1 MARGYGAAVRALL
14 LESETGP
21 SGLRLADVDEPV
33 AADGTV
39 LLEVH
44 AAGVGFVD
52 HLICRGEYQIRPP
65 LPFVPGLEVSGVVRS
80 APQGSGFKPGMRVA
94 AGTAFGGW
102 AELVVAPEFLVMPL
116 PDGTSFDAGA
126 GFVVNF
132 QTAHLALT
140 RRGRLAEGEAVLVHG
155 AAGGVG
161 TACIQVARALGAGT
175 IIGLA
180 SGRERMAVAMA
191 AGADHALD
199 AGDDWVAGVREL
211 TGGRGADVVCDPV
224 GGDATSQSL
233 RCMAPEGRLLV
244 IGFAAGAIPQIEAN
258 RLLLRHLDVIGVNW
272 GGMLPLDQEL
282 PVRAARD
289 LHRWLEKGYL
299 KPVVGERY
307 RLQDGA
313 QALEDFA
320 ARRVTGKPVLVVR

>member
-1 MARGYGAAVRALL
+1 VRALL

-21 SGLRLADVDEPV
+21 AGLRLADIDDPAV
-33 AADGTV
+33 ADRTV
-39 LLEVH
+39 LIEVN

-80 APQGSGFKPGMRVA
+80 ARDGSGFEPGMRVA

-102 AELVVAPEFLVMPL
+102 AELVAAPEMLVMPL
-116 PDGTSFDAGA
+116 PDGASFDAGA
-126 GFVVNF
+126 GFVVNY

-140 RRGRLAEGEAVLVHG
+140 RRGRLAEGEVVLVHG

-161 TACIQVARALGAGT
+161 TACVQVARALGAGT
-175 IIGLA
+175 IIGVA
-180 SGRERMAVAMA
+180 RGRERMAVAMA

-199 AGDDWVAGVREL
+199 SGDDWVAQVREL
-211 TGGRGADVVCDPV
+211 TAGRGADVVCDPV
-224 GGDATSQSL
+224 GGEASSQSL
-233 RCMAPEGRLLV
+233 RCMAPEGRLLI
-244 IGFAAGAIPQIEAN
+244 IGFATGAIPSIEAN

-272 GGMLPLDQEL
+272 GGMLPLDQDFAI
-282 PVRAARD
+282 RAARD

-299 KPVVGERY
+299 QPVVGERY
-307 RLQDGA
+307 RLEDGA
-313 QALEDFA
+313 RALEDFA

>member
-1 MARGYGAAVRALL
+1 VRALL
-14 LESETGP
+14 LEAETGP
-21 SGLRLADVDEPV
+21 SGLQLSDVDEPE

-39 LLEVH
+39 LIEVH

-65 LPFVPGLEVSGVVRS
+65 LPFVPGLEVAGVVRS
-80 APQGSGFKPGMRVA
+80 APEDSGFKPGMRVA

-102 AELVVAPEFLVMPL
+102 AELVAAPAFLVMPL
-116 PDGTSFDAGA
+116 PDATSIDAGA
-126 GFVVNF
+126 GFVVNY

-140 RRGRLAEGEAVLVHG
+140 RRGRLAEGESVLVHG

-161 TACIQVARALGAGT
+161 TACIQVARALGART
-175 IIGLA
+175 IIGVA

-199 AGDDWVAGVREL
+199 AGEDWVTGVREL
-211 TGGRGADVVCDPV
+211 TDGRGADVVCDPV
-224 GGDATSQSL
+224 GGDAFAQSL

-244 IGFAAGAIPQIEAN
+244 IGFAAGAIPAVEAN
-258 RLLLRHLDVIGVNW
+258 RLLLRHHDIIGVNW
-272 GGMLPLDQEL
+272 GGMLPLDPEL

-289 LHRWLEKGYL
+289 LHRWLDKGYL
-299 KPVVGERY
+299 RPVVGERY
-307 RLQDGA
+307 RLEDGA
-313 QALEDFA
+313 RALEQFA

>member
-1 MARGYGAAVRALL
+1 VRALL

-21 SGLRLADVDEPV
+21 AGLRLADIDDPAV
-33 AADGTV
+33 ADGTV
-39 LLEVH
+39 LIEVN

-80 APQGSGFKPGMRVA
+80 ARSGSGFEPGMRVA

-102 AELVVAPEFLVMPL
+102 AELVAAPELLVMPL

-126 GFVVNF
+126 GFVVNY

-140 RRGRLAEGEAVLVHG
+140 RRGRLAEGEVVLVHG

-175 IIGLA
+175 IIGVA
-180 SGRERMAVAMA
+180 GGRERMAVAMA

-199 AGDDWVAGVREL
+199 SGDDWVAQVREL
-211 TGGRGADVVCDPV
+211 TAGRGADVVCDPV
-224 GGDATSQSL
+224 GGEASSQSL
-233 RCMAPEGRLLV
+233 RCMAPEGRLLI
-244 IGFAAGAIPQIEAN
+244 IGFATGAIPSIEAN

-272 GGMLPLDQEL
+272 GGMLPLDQDFAI
-282 PVRAARD
+282 RAARD

-299 KPVVGERY
+299 QPVVGERY
-307 RLQDGA
+307 RLEDGA
-313 QALEDFA
+313 RALEDFA

>member
-1 MARGYGAAVRALL
+1 VRALR

-21 SGLRLADVDEPV
+21 SGLHLAELDEPQ
-33 AADGTV
+33 AGEDSV
-39 LLEVH
+39 LIDVQ

-65 LPFVPGLEVSGVVRS
+65 LPFVPGLEVAGVVRS
-80 APQGSGFKPGMRVA
+80 APDGSGFEPGMRVA

-102 AELVVAPEFLVMPL
+102 AEVVAAPVFLVMPL
-116 PDGTSFDAGA
+116 PDATSIDAGA

-140 RRGRLAEGEAVLVHG
+140 RRGRLQEGESVLVHG

-175 IIGLA
+175 IIGVA
-180 SGRERMAVAMA
+180 RGRERMAVAMA

-199 AGDDWVAGVREL
+199 ATDDWVGQVREL
-211 TGGRGADVVCDPV
+211 TGGDGADIVCDPV
-224 GGDATSQSL
+224 GGSAFAQSL

-244 IGFAAGAIPQIEAN
+244 IGFAAGEIPAVEAN
-258 RLLLRHLDVIGVNW
+258 RLLLRHHEVIGVNW
-272 GGMLPLDQEL
+272 GGMLPLDPEL

-289 LHRWLEKGYL
+289 LHRWLDKGYL
-299 KPVVGERY
+299 RPVVGERY
-307 RLQDGA
+307 RLEDGA
-313 QALEDFA
+313 RALEDFA

>member
-1 MARGYGAAVRALL
+1 VRALL

-21 SGLRLADVDEPV
+21 AGLRLADIDEPAV
-33 AADGTV
+33 ADGTV
-39 LLEVH
+39 LIEVN

-80 APQGSGFKPGMRVA
+80 ARDGSGFEPGMRVA

-102 AELVVAPEFLVMPL
+102 AELVAAPEMLVMPL
-116 PDGTSFDAGA
+116 PDGASFDAGA
-126 GFVVNF
+126 GFVVNY

-140 RRGRLAEGEAVLVHG
+140 RRGRLAEGEVVLVHG

-161 TACIQVARALGAGT
+161 TACVQVARALGAGT
-175 IIGLA
+175 IIGVA
-180 SGRERMAVAMA
+180 RGRERMAVAMA

-199 AGDDWVAGVREL
+199 SGDDWVAQVREL
-211 TGGRGADVVCDPV
+211 TAGRGADVVCDPV
-224 GGDATSQSL
+224 GGEASSQSL
-233 RCMAPEGRLLV
+233 RCMAPEGRLLI
-244 IGFAAGAIPQIEAN
+244 IGFATGAIPSIEAN

-272 GGMLPLDQEL
+272 GGMLALDQDFAI
-282 PVRAARD
+282 RAARD

-299 KPVVGERY
+299 QPVVGERY
-307 RLQDGA
+307 RLEDGA
-313 QALEDFA
+313 RALEDFA

>member
-1 MARGYGAAVRALL
+1 VRALL

-21 SGLRLADVDEPV
+21 AGLRLAELDEPA

-39 LLEVH
+39 LIEVS

-65 LPFVPGLEVSGVVRS
+65 LPFVPGLEVAGVVRS
-80 APQGSGFKPGMRVA
+80 APESSGFEAGMRVA

-102 AELVVAPEFLVMPL
+102 AELAAAPEFLVMPL
-116 PDGTSFDAGA
+116 PDETSFDAGA

-132 QTAHLALT
+132 QTAHLALA
-140 RRGRLAEGEAVLVHG
+140 RRGRLAEGDAVLVHG

-175 IIGLA
+175 IIGVA

-199 AGDDWVAGVREL
+199 AGEDWVAQVREL

-224 GGDATSQSL
+224 GGEAFAQST
-233 RCMAPEGRLLV
+233 RCMAPGGRLLV
-244 IGFAAGAIPQIEAN
+244 IGFAGGIPTVEAN
-258 RLLLRHLDVIGVNW
+258 RLLLRHLEVISVNW

-282 PVRAARD
+282 PVQAARD

-299 KPVVGERY
+299 RPVVGERY
-307 RLQDGA
+307 RLEDGA
-313 QALEDFA
+313 RALEDFA

>member
-1 MARGYGAAVRALL
+1 VRALL

-21 SGLRLADVDEPV
+21 AGLRLADIDEPAV
-33 AADGTV
+33 ADGTV
-39 LLEVH
+39 LIEVN

-80 APQGSGFKPGMRVA
+80 ARDGSGFEPGMRVA

-102 AELVVAPEFLVMPL
+102 AELVAAPEMLVMPL
-116 PDGTSFDAGA
+116 PDGASFDAGA
-126 GFVVNF
+126 GFVVNY

-140 RRGRLAEGEAVLVHG
+140 RRGRLDEGEVVLVHG

-161 TACIQVARALGAGT
+161 TACVQVARALGAGT
-175 IIGLA
+175 IIGVA
-180 SGRERMAVAMA
+180 RGRERMAVAMA

-199 AGDDWVAGVREL
+199 SGDDWVAQVREL
-211 TGGRGADVVCDPV
+211 TAGRGADVVCDPV
-224 GGDATSQSL
+224 GGEASSQSL
-233 RCMAPEGRLLV
+233 RCMAPEGRLLI
-244 IGFAAGAIPQIEAN
+244 IGFATGAIPSIEAN

-272 GGMLPLDQEL
+272 GGMLALDQDFAI
-282 PVRAARD
+282 RAARD

-299 KPVVGERY
+299 QPVVGERY
-307 RLQDGA
+307 RLEDGA
-313 QALEDFA
+313 RALEDFA

>member
-1 MARGYGAAVRALL
+1 MRALL

-21 SGLRLADVDEPV
+21 SGLRLGEIDEPA

-39 LLEVH
+39 LIDVH

-65 LPFVPGLEVSGVVRS
+65 LPFVPGLEVAGVVRS
-80 APQGSGFKPGMRVA
+80 APEGSGFEAGMRVA

-102 AELVVAPEFLVMPL
+102 AQVVAAPSFLVMPL
-116 PDGTSFDAGA
+116 PDETSIDAGA

-140 RRGRLAEGEAVLVHG
+140 RRGRLAEGEVVLVHG

-161 TACIQVARALGAGT
+161 TACLQVARALGAGT
-175 IIGLA
+175 IIGVA

-199 AGDDWVAGVREL
+199 ANDDWVARTRDL

-224 GGDATSQSL
+224 GGEALGQSL

-244 IGFAAGAIPQIEAN
+244 IGFAAGSIPAIEAN
-258 RLLLRHLDVIGVNW
+258 RLLLRHHEVIGVNW
-272 GGMLPLDQEL
+272 GGMLTLDPEL

-299 KPVVGERY
+299 RPVVGERY
-307 RLQDGA
+307 RLEDGRR
-313 QALEDFA
+313 ALEDFA
-320 ARRVTGKPVLVVR
+320 ARRVTGKPVLLVR

>member
-1 MARGYGAAVRALL
+1 MKAWRVHRTGEPREAMSLDEVPEPRPGPGEVSLRVR
-14 LESETGP
+14 
-21 SGLRLADVDEPV
+21 
-33 AADGTV
+33 
-39 LLEVH
+39 
-44 AAGVGFVD
+44 AAGVNFPD
-52 HLICRGEYQIRPP
+52 ALLCRGEYQIRPP
-65 LPFVPGLEVSGVVRS
+65 LPFVPGLEVAGVVRS
-80 APQGSGFKPGMRVA
+80 APAGSGFEAGMRVA

-102 AELVVAPEFLVMPL
+102 AELVAAPTFLVMPL
-116 PDGTSFDAGA
+116 PDATSFDAGA

-140 RRGRLAEGEAVLVHG
+140 RRGRLAEGETVLVHG

-161 TACIQVARALGAGT
+161 TACIQVARALGAGM
-175 IIGLA
+175 IIGVA
-180 SGRERMAVAMA
+180 TGPDRMAVAMA
-191 AGADHALD
+191 AGADHAVD
-199 AGDDWVAGVREL
+199 AGGDWVGEVREL
-211 TGGRGADVVCDPV
+211 TDGRGADVVCDPV
-224 GGDATSQSL
+224 GGEVLAQST

-244 IGFAAGAIPQIEAN
+244 IGFAAGAIPSVEAN

-289 LHRWLEKGYL
+289 LHRWLERGYL
-299 KPVVGERY
+299 RPVVGERY
-307 RLQDGA
+307 RLEDGA

>member
-1 MARGYGAAVRALL
+1 VRALL

-21 SGLRLADVDEPV
+21 AGLRLADLDEPAV
-33 AADGTV
+33 ADGTV
-39 LLEVH
+39 LIEVN

-80 APQGSGFKPGMRVA
+80 ARDGSGFEPGMRVA

-102 AELVVAPEFLVMPL
+102 AELVAAPEMLVMPL
-116 PDGTSFDAGA
+116 PDGASFDAGA
-126 GFVVNF
+126 GFVVNY

-140 RRGRLAEGEAVLVHG
+140 RRGRLDEGEAVLVHG

-161 TACIQVARALGAGT
+161 TACVQVARALGAGT
-175 IIGLA
+175 IIGVA
-180 SGRERMAVAMA
+180 RGRERMAVAMA

-199 AGDDWVAGVREL
+199 SGDDWVAQVREL
-211 TGGRGADVVCDPV
+211 TAGRGADVVCDPV
-224 GGDATSQSL
+224 GGEASSQSL
-233 RCMAPEGRLLV
+233 RCMAPEGRLLI
-244 IGFAAGAIPQIEAN
+244 IGFATGAIPSIEAN

-272 GGMLPLDQEL
+272 GGMLALDQDFAI
-282 PVRAARD
+282 RAARD

-299 KPVVGERY
+299 QPVVGERY
-307 RLQDGA
+307 RLEDGA
-313 QALEDFA
+313 RALEDFA

>member
-1 MARGYGAAVRALL
+1 VRALL

-21 SGLRLADVDEPV
+21 AGLRLADVDEPA
-33 AADGTV
+33 AADGAV
-39 LLEVH
+39 LIEVS

-65 LPFVPGLEVSGVVRS
+65 LPFVPGLEVAGVVRS
-80 APQGSGFKPGMRVA
+80 APDGSGFEAGMRVA

-102 AELVVAPEFLVMPL
+102 AELVAAPEFLVMPL

-132 QTAHLALT
+132 QTAHLALA

-175 IIGLA
+175 IIGVA
-180 SGRERMAVAMA
+180 TGRERMAVAMA

-199 AGDDWVAGVREL
+199 TGEDWVGQVREL
-211 TGGRGADVVCDPV
+211 TDGRGADVVCDPV
-224 GGDATSQSL
+224 GGEAFAQST
-233 RCMAPEGRLLV
+233 RCMAPGGRLLV
-244 IGFAAGAIPQIEAN
+244 IGFAGGIPTVEAN
-258 RLLLRHLDVIGVNW
+258 RLLLRHLEVIGVNW

-282 PVRAARD
+282 PVQAARD
-289 LHRWLEKGYL
+289 LHRWLERGYL
-299 KPVVGERY
+299 QPVVGERY
-307 RLQDGA
+307 RLEDGA
-313 QALEDFA
+313 RALEDFA

>member
-1 MARGYGAAVRALL
+1 VRALL

-21 SGLRLADVDEPV
+21 TGLRLADLDEPV

-39 LLEVH
+39 LIEVH

-80 APQGSGFKPGMRVA
+80 APEGSGFRAGMRVA

-102 AELVVAPEFLVMPL
+102 AELVTAPEFLVMPL
-116 PDGTSFDAGA
+116 PDATSFDAGA

-161 TACIQVARALGAGT
+161 TACIQVARALGART
-175 IIGLA
+175 IIGVA
-180 SGRERMAVAMA
+180 HGRERTAVAMA

-199 AGDDWVAGVREL
+199 ADEDWVTQVREL

-224 GGDATSQSL
+224 GGDATAQSL

-244 IGFAAGAIPQIEAN
+244 IGFATGAIPSIEAN

-272 GGMLPLDQEL
+272 GGMLPLDQDF

-289 LHRWLEKGYL
+289 LYRWLEKGYL
-299 KPVVGERY
+299 QPVVGERY
-307 RLQDGA
+307 RLEDGA

>member
-1 MARGYGAAVRALL
+1 MPRGYGAAVRALL
-14 LESETGP
+14 LESENGP
-21 SGLRLADVDEPV
+21 SGLTIADVDEP
-33 AADGTV
+33 AGDGNV
-39 LLEVH
+39 LIEVH

-52 HLICRGEYQIRPP
+52 HLICRGAYQIRPP
-65 LPFVPGLEVSGVVRS
+65 LPFVPGLEVAGVVRS
-80 APQGSGFKPGMRVA
+80 APEGSGFEPGMRVA

-102 AELVVAPEFLVMPL
+102 AELAAAPAFLVMPL
-116 PDGTSFDAGA
+116 PDETSIDAGA

-140 RRGRLAEGEAVLVHG
+140 RRGRLAEGETVLVHG

-175 IIGLA
+175 IIGVA
-180 SGRERMAVAMA
+180 SGRERMSVAMA

-199 AGDDWVAGVREL
+199 AGEDWVGAVREL

-224 GGDATSQSL
+224 GGEGFAQSL

-244 IGFAAGAIPQIEAN
+244 IGFAAGTIPFVEAN
-258 RLLLRHLDVIGVNW
+258 RLLLRHHEVIGVNW
-272 GGMLPLDQEL
+272 GGMLTLDQEF
-282 PVRAARD
+282 PVHAARD

-299 KPVVGERY
+299 RPVVGERY
-307 RLQDGA
+307 RLEDGPR
-313 QALEDFA
+313 ALEDFA
-320 ARRVTGKPVLVVR
+320 ARRVTGKPVLLVR

>member
-1 MARGYGAAVRALL
+1 MRALL

-33 AADGTV
+33 TADGTV
-39 LLEVH
+39 LIEVH

-80 APQGSGFKPGMRVA
+80 APEGSGFKPGMRVA

-175 IIGLA
+175 IIGVA

-199 AGDDWVAGVREL
+199 AGEDWVVQVREL

-224 GGDATSQSL
+224 GGEATSQSL

-272 GGMLPLDQEL
+272 GGMLPLDQEF

-299 KPVVGERY
+299 QPVVGERY

-313 QALEDFA
+313 HALEDFA

>member
-1 MARGYGAAVRALL
+1 VRALL

-21 SGLRLADVDEPV
+21 AGLRLADIDEPAV
-33 AADGTV
+33 ADGTV
-39 LLEVH
+39 LIEVN

-80 APQGSGFKPGMRVA
+80 AREGSGFEPGMRVA

-102 AELVVAPEFLVMPL
+102 AELVAAPEMLVMPL
-116 PDGTSFDAGA
+116 PDGASFDAGA
-126 GFVVNF
+126 GFVVNY

-140 RRGRLAEGEAVLVHG
+140 RRGRLDEGEVVLVHG

-161 TACIQVARALGAGT
+161 TACVQVARALGAGT
-175 IIGLA
+175 IIGVA
-180 SGRERMAVAMA
+180 RGRERMAVAMA

-199 AGDDWVAGVREL
+199 SGDDWVAQVREL
-211 TGGRGADVVCDPV
+211 TAGRGADVVCDPV
-224 GGDATSQSL
+224 GGEASSQSL
-233 RCMAPEGRLLV
+233 RCMAPEGRLLI
-244 IGFAAGAIPQIEAN
+244 IGFATGAIPSIEAN

-272 GGMLPLDQEL
+272 GGMLALDQDFAI
-282 PVRAARD
+282 RAARD

-299 KPVVGERY
+299 QPVVGERY
-307 RLQDGA
+307 RLEDGA
-313 QALEDFA
+313 RALEDFA

>member
-1 MARGYGAAVRALL
+1 MPRGYGAAVRALL
-14 LESETGP
+14 LQSETGP
-21 SGLRLADVDEPV
+21 SGLGIAEVDEP
-33 AADGTV
+33 AAGDGLV
-39 LLEVH
+39 LIEVH

-65 LPFVPGLEVSGVVRS
+65 LPFVPGLEVAGVVRS
-80 APQGSGFKPGMRVA
+80 APEGSGFEPGMRVA

-102 AELVVAPEFLVMPL
+102 AEVVAAPQFLVMPL
-116 PDGTSFDAGA
+116 PDETSIDAGA

-175 IIGLA
+175 IIGVA

-199 AGDDWVAGVREL
+199 AGEDWVSQVREL
-211 TGGRGADVVCDPV
+211 TGGRGADIVCDPV
-224 GGDATSQSL
+224 GGEAFGRSL

-244 IGFAAGAIPQIEAN
+244 IGFATGTIPSVEAN
-258 RLLLRHLDVIGVNW
+258 RLLLRHAEVIGVNW

-289 LHRWLEKGYL
+289 LHRWLERGYL
-299 KPVVGERY
+299 RPIVGERY
-307 RLQDGA
+307 RLEDGA
-313 QALEDFA
+313 RALEDFA
-320 ARRVTGKPVLVVR
+320 ARRVTGKPVLLVR

>member
-1 MARGYGAAVRALL
+1 MRALL

-21 SGLRLADVDEPV
+21 AGLHLADVDAPEP
-33 AADGTV
+33 AEGTV
-39 LLEVH
+39 LIEVH

-65 LPFVPGLEVSGVVRS
+65 LPFVPGLEVAGVVRS
-80 APQGSGFKPGMRVA
+80 APAGSGFDPGMRVA

-102 AELVVAPEFLVMPL
+102 AELVAAPAFLVMPL
-116 PDGTSFDAGA
+116 PDATSIDAGA

-140 RRGRLAEGEAVLVHG
+140 RRGRLREGETVLVHG

-161 TACIQVARALGAGT
+161 TACVQVARALGAGT
-175 IIGLA
+175 IIGVA

-199 AGDDWVAGVREL
+199 ATGDWVTEVRDL
-211 TGGRGADVVCDPV
+211 TAGRGADVVCDPV
-224 GGDATSQSL
+224 GGEAFAQSL

-244 IGFAAGAIPQIEAN
+244 IGFAAGAIPAVEAN
-258 RLLLRHLDVIGVNW
+258 RLLLRHHEVIGVNW
-272 GGMLPLDQEL
+272 GGMLPLDPEL
-282 PVRAARD
+282 AVRAARD
-289 LHRWLEKGYL
+289 LYRWLDKGYL
-299 KPVVGERY
+299 RPVVGERY
-307 RLQDGA
+307 RLEDGA
-313 QALEDFA
+313 HALEDFA
-320 ARRVTGKPVLVVR
+320 RRRVTGKPVLVVR

>member
-1 MARGYGAAVRALL
+1 MPRGYGAAVRALL

-21 SGLRLADVDEPV
+21 SGLGIAEVDDPA

-39 LLEVH
+39 LIEVH

-52 HLICRGEYQIRPP
+52 HLICRGEYQIKPP
-65 LPFVPGLEVSGVVRS
+65 LPFIPGLEVAGVVRS
-80 APQGSGFKPGMRVA
+80 APEDSGFEPGMRVA

-102 AELVVAPEFLVMPL
+102 AELVAAPTFLVMPL
-116 PDGTSFDAGA
+116 PDDTSIDAGA

-140 RRGRLAEGEAVLVHG
+140 RRGRLAQGEAVLVHG

-175 IIGLA
+175 IIGVA

-199 AGDDWVAGVREL
+199 ANEDWVAQTREL

-224 GGDATSQSL
+224 GGEAFSQSL

-244 IGFAAGAIPQIEAN
+244 IGFATGSIPTVEAN
-258 RLLLRHLDVIGVNW
+258 RLLLRHHEVIGVNW
-272 GGMLPLDQEL
+272 GGMLPLDPEL
-282 PVRAARD
+282 PVKAARD
-289 LHRWLEKGYL
+289 LHRWLERGYL
-299 KPVVGERY
+299 RPVVGERY
-307 RLQDGA
+307 RLEDGSR
-313 QALEDFA
+313 ALEDFA
-320 ARRVTGKPVLVVR
+320 ARRVTGKPVLLVR

>member
-1 MARGYGAAVRALL
+1 MPRGYGAAVRALL

-21 SGLRLADVDEPV
+21 SGLTIADVDEP
-33 AADGTV
+33 AGDGLV
-39 LLEVH
+39 LIEVH

-52 HLICRGEYQIRPP
+52 HLICRGAYQIRPP
-65 LPFVPGLEVSGVVRS
+65 LPFVPGLEVAGVVRS
-80 APQGSGFKPGMRVA
+80 APEGSGFEPGMRVA

-102 AELVVAPEFLVMPL
+102 AELAAAPAFLVMPL
-116 PDGTSFDAGA
+116 PDETSIDAGA

-175 IIGLA
+175 IIGVA

-199 AGDDWVAGVREL
+199 AGGDWSAGVREL
-211 TGGRGADVVCDPV
+211 TDDRGVDFVCDPV
-224 GGDATSQSL
+224 GGEAFALSL
-233 RCMAPEGRLLV
+233 RGLAPEGRLLV
-244 IGFAAGAIPQIEAN
+244 IGFAAGAIPAVEAN
-258 RLLLRHLDVIGVNW
+258 RLLLRHHDVIGVNW
-272 GGMLPLDQEL
+272 GGMLPLDPEL

-289 LHRWLEKGYL
+289 LHRWLDKGYL
-299 KPVVGERY
+299 RPVVGERY
-307 RLQDGA
+307 RLEDGA
-313 QALEDFA
+313 RALEDFA

>member
-1 MARGYGAAVRALL
+1 VRALV

-21 SGLRLADVDEPV
+21 RGLRLADADEPE

-39 LLEVH
+39 LIEVH

-65 LPFVPGLEVSGVVRS
+65 LPFVPGLEVAGIVRS
-80 APQGSGFKPGMRVA
+80 APEGSGFEPGMRVA

-102 AELVVAPEFLVMPL
+102 AELVAAPALLVMPL
-116 PDGTSFDAGA
+116 PDATSIDAGA

-140 RRGRLAEGEAVLVHG
+140 RRGRLAEGETVLVHG

-175 IIGLA
+175 IIGVA
-180 SGRERMAVAMA
+180 SGRERMAVAMS

-199 AGDDWVAGVREL
+199 ATGDWVAEARDL
-211 TGGRGADVVCDPV
+211 TQGRGADVVCDPV
-224 GGDATSQSL
+224 GGEAFAQSL
-233 RCMAPEGRLLV
+233 RCMAPEARLLV
-244 IGFAAGAIPQIEAN
+244 IGFASGAIPSVEAN
-258 RLLLRHLDVIGVNW
+258 RLLLRHHEVIGVNW
-272 GGMLPLDQEL
+272 GGMLPLDPEL

-289 LHRWLEKGYL
+289 LYRWLDKGYL
-299 KPVVGERY
+299 QPVVGERY
-307 RLQDGA
+307 RLEDGA
-313 QALEDFA
+313 RALEDFA

>member
-1 MARGYGAAVRALL
+1 VRALL

-21 SGLRLADVDEPV
+21 AGLRLADIDEPAV
-33 AADGTV
+33 ADGTV
-39 LLEVH
+39 LIEVN

-80 APQGSGFKPGMRVA
+80 ARDGSGFEPGMRVA

-102 AELVVAPEFLVMPL
+102 AELVAAPEMLVMPL
-116 PDGTSFDAGA
+116 PDGASFDAGA
-126 GFVVNF
+126 GFVVNY

-140 RRGRLAEGEAVLVHG
+140 RRGRLAEGEVVLVHG

-161 TACIQVARALGAGT
+161 TACVQVARALGAGT
-175 IIGLA
+175 IIGVA
-180 SGRERMAVAMA
+180 RGRERMAVAMA

-199 AGDDWVAGVREL
+199 SGDDWVAQVREL
-211 TGGRGADVVCDPV
+211 TAGRGADVVCDPV
-224 GGDATSQSL
+224 GGEASSQSL
-233 RCMAPEGRLLV
+233 RCMAPEARLLI
-244 IGFAAGAIPQIEAN
+244 IGFATGAIPSIEAN

-272 GGMLPLDQEL
+272 GGMLALDQDFAI
-282 PVRAARD
+282 RAARD

-299 KPVVGERY
+299 QPVVGERY
-307 RLQDGA
+307 RLEDGA
-313 QALEDFA
+313 RALEDFA

>member
-1 MARGYGAAVRALL
+1 VRALL

-21 SGLRLADVDEPV
+21 AGLRLADIDEP
-33 AADGTV
+33 AMADGTV
-39 LLEVH
+39 LIEVN

-52 HLICRGEYQIRPP
+52 HLICRGSYQIRPP

-80 APQGSGFKPGMRVA
+80 AREGSGFEPGMRVA

-102 AELVVAPEFLVMPL
+102 AELVAAPEMLVMPL
-116 PDGTSFDAGA
+116 PDGASFDAGA
-126 GFVVNF
+126 GFVVNY

-140 RRGRLAEGEAVLVHG
+140 RRGRLAEGEVVLVHG

-175 IIGLA
+175 IIGVA
-180 SGRERMAVAMA
+180 GSRDRMAVAMA

-199 AGDDWVAGVREL
+199 SGEDWVAQVREL
-211 TGGRGADVVCDPV
+211 TAGRGADVVCDPV
-224 GGDATSQSL
+224 GGEASSQSL
-233 RCMAPEGRLLV
+233 RCMAPEGRLLI
-244 IGFAAGAIPQIEAN
+244 IGFATGAIPSIEAN

-272 GGMLPLDQEL
+272 GGMLPLDQDFAI
-282 PVRAARD
+282 RAARD

-299 KPVVGERY
+299 QPVVGERY
-307 RLQDGA
+307 RLEDGA
-313 QALEDFA
+313 RALEDFA
-320 ARRVTGKPVLVVR
+320 ARRVTGKPILVVR

>member
-1 MARGYGAAVRALL
+1 VRALL

-21 SGLRLADVDEPV
+21 SGLRLADADEPA

-39 LLEVH
+39 LIEVA

-52 HLICRGEYQIRPP
+52 HLICRGEYQVRPP
-65 LPFVPGLEVSGVVRS
+65 LPFVPGLEVAGVVRS
-80 APQGSGFKPGMRVA
+80 APAGSGFEPGMRVA

-102 AELVVAPEFLVMPL
+102 AELVAAPQFLVMPL
-116 PDGTSFDAGA
+116 PDETSFDAGA

-161 TACIQVARALGAGT
+161 TACIEVARALGAGT
-175 IIGLA
+175 IIGVA

-199 AGDDWVAGVREL
+199 SADDWVMQVREL

-224 GGDATSQSL
+224 GGEATTQSL

-244 IGFAAGAIPQIEAN
+244 IGFATGTIPSLPAN
-258 RLLLRHLDVIGVNW
+258 RLLLRHLEVSGVNW
-272 GGMLPLDQEL
+272 GGMLPLDHEL

-289 LHRWLEKGYL
+289 LHRWLDKGYL
-299 KPVVGERY
+299 RPIVGERY
-307 RLQDGA
+307 RLEDGA
-313 QALEDFA
+313 RALEDFA

>member
-1 MARGYGAAVRALL
+1 VRALL

-21 SGLRLADVDEPV
+21 AGLRLADIDEPAV
-33 AADGTV
+33 ADGTV
-39 LLEVH
+39 LIEVN

-80 APQGSGFKPGMRVA
+80 ARDGSGFEPGMRVA

-102 AELVVAPEFLVMPL
+102 AELVAAPEMLVMPL
-116 PDGTSFDAGA
+116 PDGASFDAGA
-126 GFVVNF
+126 GFVVNY

-140 RRGRLAEGEAVLVHG
+140 RRGRLAEGEVVLVHG

-161 TACIQVARALGAGT
+161 TACVQVARALGAGT
-175 IIGLA
+175 IIGVA
-180 SGRERMAVAMA
+180 RGRERMAVAMA

-199 AGDDWVAGVREL
+199 SGDDWVAQVREL
-211 TGGRGADVVCDPV
+211 TAGRGADVVCDPV
-224 GGDATSQSL
+224 GGEASSQSL
-233 RCMAPEGRLLV
+233 RCMAPEGRLLI
-244 IGFAAGAIPQIEAN
+244 IGFATGAVPSIEAN

-272 GGMLPLDQEL
+272 GGMLALDQDFAI
-282 PVRAARD
+282 RAARD

-299 KPVVGERY
+299 QPVVGERY
-307 RLQDGA
+307 RLEDGA
-313 QALEDFA
+313 RALEDFA

>member
-65 LPFVPGLEVSGVVRS
+65 LPFVPGLEVAGVVRS
-80 APQGSGFKPGMRVA
+80 APQGSGFRPGMRVA

-102 AELVVAPEFLVMPL
+102 AELAVAPEFLVMPL

-313 QALEDFA
+313 QALVDFA

>member
-1 MARGYGAAVRALL
+1 MPRGYGAAVRALV

-21 SGLRLADVDEPV
+21 SGLGIAEVDEP
-33 AADGTV
+33 AAGDGLV
-39 LLEVH
+39 LIEVH

-65 LPFVPGLEVSGVVRS
+65 LPFVPGLEVAGVVRS
-80 APQGSGFKPGMRVA
+80 APEGSGFEPGMRVA

-102 AELVVAPEFLVMPL
+102 AEVVAAPQFLVMPL
-116 PDGTSFDAGA
+116 PNETSIDAGA

-175 IIGLA
+175 IIGVA

-199 AGDDWVAGVREL
+199 AGEDWVSQVREL
-211 TGGRGADVVCDPV
+211 TGGRGADIVCDPV
-224 GGDATSQSL
+224 GGEAFGQSL

-244 IGFAAGAIPQIEAN
+244 IGFATGTIPSVEAN
-258 RLLLRHLDVIGVNW
+258 RLLLRHAEVIGVNW

-289 LHRWLEKGYL
+289 LHRWLERGYL
-299 KPVVGERY
+299 RPIVGERY
-307 RLQDGA
+307 RLEDGA
-313 QALEDFA
+313 RALEDFA
-320 ARRVTGKPVLVVR
+320 ARRVTGKPVLLVR

>member
-1 MARGYGAAVRALL
+1 MRALL
-14 LESETGP
+14 LEAETGP
-21 SGLRLADVDEPV
+21 SGLRLADVDDPAV
-33 AADGTV
+33 AEGTV
-39 LLEVH
+39 LIEVS

-65 LPFVPGLEVSGVVRS
+65 LPFVPGLEVAGVVRS
-80 APQGSGFKPGMRVA
+80 APDGSGFQPGMRVA

-102 AELVVAPEFLVMPL
+102 AELVAAPVFLVMPL
-116 PDGTSFDAGA
+116 PDATSFDAGA
-126 GFVVNF
+126 GFVVNY

-175 IIGLA
+175 IIGVA
-180 SGRERMAVAMA
+180 GGRERMAVAMA

-199 AGDDWVAGVREL
+199 AGEDWVAQVREL

-224 GGDATSQSL
+224 GGEATTRSL

-244 IGFAAGAIPQIEAN
+244 IGFATGTIPAIEAN

-289 LHRWLEKGYL
+289 LHRWLERGYL
-299 KPVVGERY
+299 RPVVGERY

-313 QALEDFA
+313 RALEDFA

>member
-1 MARGYGAAVRALL
+1 VRALL

-21 SGLRLADVDEPV
+21 SGLGIAEVDDPA

-39 LLEVH
+39 LIEVH

-65 LPFVPGLEVSGVVRS
+65 LPFVPGLEVAGVVRS
-80 APQGSGFKPGMRVA
+80 APEGSGFEAGMRVA

-102 AELVVAPEFLVMPL
+102 AELVAAPEFLVMPL

-132 QTAHLALT
+132 QTAHLALA
-140 RRGRLAEGEAVLVHG
+140 RRARLAEGEAVLVHG

-175 IIGLA
+175 IIGVA
-180 SGRERMAVAMA
+180 SGRDRMAVAMA

-199 AGDDWVAGVREL
+199 TGEDWVAQVREL
-211 TGGRGADVVCDPV
+211 TDGRGADVVCDPV
-224 GGDATSQSL
+224 GGEAFAHST
-233 RCMAPEGRLLV
+233 RCMAPGGRLLV
-244 IGFAAGAIPQIEAN
+244 IGFAGGIPTVEAN
-258 RLLLRHLDVIGVNW
+258 RLLLRHLEVIGVNW

-282 PVRAARD
+282 PVQAARD
-289 LHRWLEKGYL
+289 LHRWLERGYL
-299 KPVVGERY
+299 QPVVGERY
-307 RLQDGA
+307 RLEDGA
-313 QALEDFA
+313 GALEDFA

>member
-1 MARGYGAAVRALL
+1 MPRGYGAAVRALV

-21 SGLRLADVDEPV
+21 SGLGIAEVDEP
-33 AADGTV
+33 AAGDGLV
-39 LLEVH
+39 LIEVH

-65 LPFVPGLEVSGVVRS
+65 LPFVPGLEVAGVVRS
-80 APQGSGFKPGMRVA
+80 APEGSGFEPGMRVA

-102 AELVVAPEFLVMPL
+102 AEVVAAPQFLVMPL
-116 PDGTSFDAGA
+116 PDETSIDAGA

-175 IIGLA
+175 IIGVA

-199 AGDDWVAGVREL
+199 AGEDWVSQVREL
-211 TGGRGADVVCDPV
+211 TGGRGADIVCDPV
-224 GGDATSQSL
+224 GGEAFGRSL

-244 IGFAAGAIPQIEAN
+244 IGFATGTIPSVEAN
-258 RLLLRHLDVIGVNW
+258 RLLLRHAEVIGVNW

-289 LHRWLEKGYL
+289 LHRWLERGYL
-299 KPVVGERY
+299 RPIVGERY
-307 RLQDGA
+307 RLEDGA
-313 QALEDFA
+313 RALEDFA
-320 ARRVTGKPVLVVR
+320 ARRVTGKPVLLVR